1 MKQKNAKKIEENKV
15 EKNIQAHLDYVNN
28 KTGYAV
34 ELLHISK
41 YFNNGQLKANDDLT
55 LRIKKNEIHALVGEN
70 GAGKTTIMSILF
82 GIVKPDRGKVFVN
95 GKRVNFHSPN
105 DAVMAGIGM
114 VHQHFKLVNTFTILE
129 NIILGAEITR
139 FGFLDKK
146 TAAKKI
152 NDLSQRNLPYYN

>member
-15 EKNIQAHLDYVNN
+15 EKNSQAYLDYVNN

-70 GAGKTTIMSILF
+70 NYY
-82 GIVKPDRGKVFVN
+82 VN
-95 GKRVNFHSPN
+95 LIWNC
-105 DAVMAGIGM
+105 
-114 VHQHFKLVNTFTILE
+114 
-129 NIILGAEITR
+129 
-139 FGFLDKK
+139 
-146 TAAKKI
+146 
-152 NDLSQRNLPYYN
+152 